1 MSQTARDHALA
12 LTYSDAEKRL
22 IEQALSGAG

>member
-1 MSQTARDHALA
+1 LSQAARDHALA

-22 IEQALSGAG
+22 VEQALAGPG